1 MAVSFLCAFPS
12 LAFARV
18 PCRVSPLLRILGGE
32 QRRAASGVVAVL
44 GLWLWSWSTSR
55 CLWPFV
61 CVRGVVPPLRGS
73 SPLPTLGVV
82 RAFAPGFSPSPA
94 CFRAPQKG
102 ALDFRAPRPQADAGV
117 ARGWV
122 ALACAGK
129 AQVRASEGCSS
140 QASEDLGRRCL
151 ASLLLV
157 VLVPHSSLGG
167 GSARLS
173 ARVSHLSAAR
183 DGARR
188 GLGVGWGGRGTAD

>member
-1 MAVSFLCAFPS
+1 VGSVGQHQVKWQYRGFGYGPGQHRVAFCHSF
-12 LAFARV
+12 AFAEL
-18 PCRVSPLLRILGGE
+18 SPLAWFLSPPHAWGCPRIC
-32 QRRAASGVVAVL
+32 A
-44 GLWLWSWSTSR
+44 WLF
-55 CLWPFV
+55 PF
-61 CVRGVVPPLRGS
+61 
-73 SPLPTLGVV
+73 
-82 RAFAPGFSPSPA
+82 PA

-151 ASLLLV
+151 ASMLLV

-173 ARVSHLSAAR
+173 ARVPHLSAAR

-188 GLGVGWGGRGTAD
+188 GSGEGWGGRGTAD